1 MTPTSTPAPDALL
14 ASMRYVADPAADE
27 AVALIV
33 GPWQTMSPDAPA
45 DALRAAHG
53 QAWRRLTQATR
64 LLEQLGDNASLAD
77 WSPQVDDRIDSDVAR
92 IVESYV
98 REQQALPAWAK
109 PELLERA
116 EALFMDHGPLSCILL
131 FCASLP
137 ECYVLPDLSAVLHR
151 AGQLE
156 QRTDYRIRSTAAM
169 IFPVMMKGGL
179 TGSAGTGRAQVLKV
193 RLIHA
198 TIRNLILRRRPVD
211 AVSALNESG
220 ALQDEAGALPAYH
233 ALSDSRT
240 MHEAMFAA
248 GWKLREDGLPC
259 NQEELAYTLLTFSYV
274 FLRSMRQL
282 GLGLSSQEEEA
293 YLHCWNVTASIL
305 GVRQELMARSMDE
318 ARDLFERMQRPGR
331 QAVQGPDPRPGLG
344 HALMQAMENA
354 IPVPWLKPFAVLM
367 TCHLCGRETAGLIG
381 VADRAPWVSRT
392 LFALLMG
399 LVGGIDA
406 LARLVWPRFSISR
419 LMTRVL
425 GYHVMVRLLMDQTRP
440 LKLPRKLLDQVND
453 MFDGWGHDRHAPGWM
468 NRLEDRW
475 TTLGSW
481 RRQHSGA

>member
-1 MTPTSTPAPDALL
+1 
-14 ASMRYVADPAADE
+14 
-27 AVALIV
+27 
-33 GPWQTMSPDAPA
+33 
-45 DALRAAHG
+45 
-53 QAWRRLTQATR
+53 
-64 LLEQLGDNASLAD
+64 
-77 WSPQVDDRIDSDVAR
+77 
-92 IVESYV
+92 
-98 REQQALPAWAK
+98 
-109 PELLERA
+109 
-116 EALFMDHGPLSCILL
+116 
-131 FCASLP
+131 
-137 ECYVLPDLSAVLHR
+137 
-151 AGQLE
+151 
-156 QRTDYRIRSTAAM
+156 
-169 IFPVMMKGGL
+169 
-179 TGSAGTGRAQVLKV
+179 
-193 RLIHA
+193 
-198 TIRNLILRRRPVD
+198 
-211 AVSALNESG
+211 
-220 ALQDEAGALPAYH
+220 
-233 ALSDSRT
+233 

-318 ARDLFERMQRPGR
+318 ARDLFERMQRRGR